1 MSLPPILAPSS
12 APVFLA
18 DGHQVS
24 ERSPFA
30 RVGYGSGH
38 SRLRRVRT
46 TTERIVTVEW
56 FLDAGVLEEI
66 VEWYEEVLYAGQESF
81 SARVANQD
89 GSGLVYW
96 AARWVAF
103 EYELLELGRARLS
116 GSIYL
121 YGEPSATAPETGEFA
136 AEVGIVLNSSAT
148 ATIPLEF
155 AVEMSIVLNS
165 QSGSPD
171 FAAEAG
177 IALES
182 SAVVYETLLAAEAG
196 IALDGT
202 ATMTVVT
209 GACSPYTVL
218 GDTSISISSGG
229 AIVPLADAGESFD
242 ACRDLI

>member
-18 DGHQVS
+18 DGHQIS
-24 ERSPFA
+24 ERSPYA
-30 RVGYGSGH
+30 PVQYGSGH
-38 SRLRRVRT
+38 TRLRRVRT
-46 TTERIVTVEW
+46 VPERVVSVEW
-56 FLDAGVLEEI
+56 FLEAGVLAEVE
-66 VEWYEEVLYAGQESF
+66 EWYEEVLVAGQELF
-81 SARVANQD
+81 SARVANQE

-96 AARWVAF
+96 AARWISF

-121 YGEPSATAPETGEFA
+121 YGEPSATPPETGEFA
-136 AEVGIVLNSSAT
+136 VEVGIVLESTAD

-182 SAVVYETLLAAEAG
+182 SAVVYETLFAAEAG
-196 IALDGT
+196 MALEGLAD
-202 ATMTVVT
+202 MTVVT

-218 GDTSISISSGG
+218 GDTSISISSGS
-229 AIVPLADAGESFD
+229 AIVPLADTGATFD